1 MRMMIALAAG
11 LLLAAG
17 TAATTTRPAA
27 AQEAWPA
34 RTVTVVVPFAAG
46 GTTDMFGRL
55 FVQAMQDKYK
65 TPFVIENKAG
75 AGGTL
80 GAAWVARAKPDGYT
94 LLVGTA
100 STQAIAP
107 FVYKDP
113 RYDAEKDFAAISLFA
128 KVPNLLTVTPK
139 LPPKTVP
146 ELIAYA
152 KSRPEPLVYGS
163 SGVGSATHLPAELF
177 QMMAGIK
184 LVHVPY
190 KSSNDVAAAL
200 SGGHVDLAFDN
211 ITFAWPLA
219 QSGTVRALAVTST
232 ERSPTAP
239 DLPTI
244 AETLPG
250 FDAPSWHGL
259 FAPAGTP
266 RAVVEQIAADIETFF
281 GTPAMAARLKEIG
294 AVASPITPDAFSAF
308 ATEERK
314 RYREIVA
321 KAGLQ
326 PF

>member
-1 MRMMIALAAG
+1 MRKLMALAVG
-11 LLLAAG
+11 VLLATG
-17 TAATTTRPAA
+17 AA
-27 AQEAWPA
+27 AQAQETWPT
-34 RTVTVVVPFAAG
+34 RPVSVVIPFSAG

-55 FVQAMQDKYK
+55 FAQGMQEKYK
-65 TPFVIENKAG
+65 TSFVVENKAG

-80 GAAWVARAKPDGYT
+80 GAAWVARAKGDGYT

-100 STQAIAP
+100 STHAIAP

-113 RYDAEKDFAAISLFA
+113 RYDADKDFVAISLFA
-128 KVPNLLTVTPK
+128 KVPNLLTVTPR
-139 LPPKTVP
+139 LPVKTVP

-152 KSRPEPLVYGS
+152 KSRKDPLVYGS

-200 SGGHVDLAFDN
+200 AGGHVDLAFDN

-219 QSGTVRALAVTST
+219 KSGTVRAIAVTST

-266 RAVVEQIAADIETFF
+266 RAVVEQIAADIKRIY
-281 GTPAMAARLKEIG
+281 GTPEMAAKLMEIG
-294 AVASPITPDAFSAF
+294 AVAAPITPDAFTAF
-308 ATEERK
+308 AAAERI
-314 RYREIVA
+314 RYRDIVA
-321 KAGLQ
+321 KAGLE

>member
-1 MRMMIALAAG
+1 MRKLIVLAALA
-11 LLLAAG
+11 LLA
-17 TAATTTRPAA
+17 TAPPTR
-27 AQEAWPA
+27 AQETWPA
-34 RTVTVVVPFAAG
+34 RQVTVIVPFSAG

-55 FVQAMQDKYK
+55 FGQSMQAKYK
-65 TPFVIENKAG
+65 QPFIIENKAG

-80 GAAWVARAKPDGYT
+80 GAAAVAHAKNDGYT

-100 STQAIAP
+100 STHAIAP
-107 FVYKDP
+107 YVYKDP
-113 RYDAEKDFAAISLFA
+113 RYNADKDFQAISLFA
-128 KVPNLLTVTPK
+128 KVPNLLVVAPRV
-139 LPPKTVP
+139 PVKTVA

-152 KSRPEPLVYGS
+152 KARKEPLIYGS

-190 KSSNDVAAAL
+190 KSSNDVVTAL
-200 SGGHVDLAFDN
+200 AGGHVDLAFDN

-219 QSGTVRALAVTST
+219 KSGTVRPIAVTSI

-250 FDAPSWHGL
+250 FNAPSWHGL

-266 RAVVEQIAADIETFF
+266 RAIVDQIAADARAIY
-281 GTPAMAARLKEIG
+281 GTPEMHERLKEIG
-294 AVASPITPDAFSAF
+294 AVAAPMTPDEFTAF
-308 ATEERK
+308 AAAERV
-314 RYREIVA
+314 RYRDIV
-321 KAGLQ
+321 KNAGLE
-326 PF
+326 PR

>member
-1 MRMMIALAAG
+1 
-11 LLLAAG
+11 
-17 TAATTTRPAA
+17 
-27 AQEAWPA
+27 
-34 RTVTVVVPFAAG
+34 VSVVIPFSAG

-55 FVQAMQDKYK
+55 FAQGMQEKYK
-65 TPFVIENKAG
+65 TSFVVENKAG

-80 GAAWVARAKPDGYT
+80 GAAWVARAKGDGYT

-100 STQAIAP
+100 STHAIAP

-113 RYDAEKDFAAISLFA
+113 RYDADKDFVAVSLFA

-139 LPPKTVP
+139 LPVKTVP

-152 KSRPEPLVYGS
+152 KSRKDPLVYGS

-200 SGGHVDLAFDN
+200 AGGHVDLAFDN

-219 QSGTVRALAVTST
+219 KSGTVRAIAVTSA

-266 RAVVEQIAADIETFF
+266 RPVVDQIAADIKRIF
-281 GTPAMAARLKEIG
+281 GTPEMAAKLKEIG
-294 AVASPITPDAFSAF
+294 AVAAPITPDAFTAF
-308 ATEERK
+308 AAAERI
-314 RYREIVA
+314 RYRDIVA
-321 KAGLQ
+321 KAGLE

>member
-1 MRMMIALAAG
+1 MARATS
-11 LLLAAG
+11 LLLATG
-17 TAATTTRPAA
+17 LTALAQPAPQ
-27 AQEAWPA
+27 QESWPS
-34 RTVTVVVPFAAG
+34 RSVSVVVPFAAG

-55 FVQAMQDKYK
+55 FGQGMQEKYK
-65 TPFVIENKAG
+65 VPFVVENKAG

-113 RYDAEKDFAAISLFA
+113 RYDADKDFVAISLFA

-139 LPPKTVP
+139 LPVKTVG

-200 SGGHVDLAFDN
+200 AGGHVDLAFDN

-219 QSGTVRALAVTST
+219 KSGTVRAIAVTST

-266 RAVVEQIAADIETFF
+266 PAVVEQIAAEIKRIY
-281 GTPAMAARLKEIG
+281 GTPEMAAKLMEIG
-294 AVASPITPDAFSAF
+294 AVAAPITPAEF
-308 ATEERK
+308 ATFAAAERI
-314 RYREIVA
+314 RYRDIVA

-326 PF
+326 PH

>member
-1 MRMMIALAAG
+1 MLKLMARATS
-11 LLLAAG
+11 LLLATG
-17 TAATTTRPAA
+17 LTALAQPAPQ
-27 AQEAWPA
+27 QESWPS
-34 RTVTVVVPFAAG
+34 RSVSVVVPFAAG

-55 FVQAMQDKYK
+55 FGQGMQEKYK
-65 TPFVIENKAG
+65 VPFVVENKAG

-113 RYDAEKDFAAISLFA
+113 RYDADKDFVAISLFA

-139 LPPKTVP
+139 LPVKTVG

-200 SGGHVDLAFDN
+200 AGGHVDLAFDN

-219 QSGTVRALAVTST
+219 KSGTVRAIAVTST

-266 RAVVEQIAADIETFF
+266 PAVVEQIAAEIKRIY
-281 GTPAMAARLKEIG
+281 GTPEMAAKLMEIG
-294 AVASPITPDAFSAF
+294 AVAAPITPAEF
-308 ATEERK
+308 ATFAAAERI
-314 RYREIVA
+314 RYRDIVA

-326 PF
+326 PH

>member
-1 MRMMIALAAG
+1 MRKLMALAVGVLLAAG
-11 LLLAAG
+11 LAAQ
-17 TAATTTRPAA
+17 
-27 AQEAWPA
+27 AQEAWPT
-34 RTVTVVVPFAAG
+34 RPVSVVIPFSAG

-55 FVQAMQDKYK
+55 FAQGMQEKYK
-65 TPFVIENKAG
+65 VSFVVENKAG

-80 GAAWVARAKPDGYT
+80 GAAWVARARGDGYT

-100 STQAIAP
+100 STHAIAP

-113 RYDAEKDFAAISLFA
+113 RYDADKDFVAVSLFA

-139 LPPKTVP
+139 LPVKTVP

-152 KSRPEPLVYGS
+152 KSRKDPLVYGS

-200 SGGHVDLAFDN
+200 AGGHVDLAFDN

-219 QSGTVRALAVTST
+219 KSGTVRAVAVTSA

-266 RAVVEQIAADIETFF
+266 RAVVEQIAADIRRIY
-281 GTPAMAARLKEIG
+281 GTPEMAVKLMEIG
-294 AVASPITPDAFSAF
+294 AVAAPITPDEFTAF
-308 ATEERK
+308 AAAERI
-314 RYREIVA
+314 RYRDIVA
-321 KAGLQ
+321 KAGLE

>member
-1 MRMMIALAAG
+1 MRRREF
-11 LLLAAG
+11 LLAA
-17 TAATTTRPAA
+17 AAVVATSASTHGE
-27 AQEAWPA
+27 EAWPS
-34 RTVTVVVPFAAG
+34 RNVSVIVPFSAG
-46 GTTDMFGRL
+46 GTTDMFARL
-55 FVQAMQDKYK
+55 FAQGMQEKYK
-65 TPFVIENKAG
+65 PPFVVENKAG

-80 GAAWVARAKPDGYT
+80 GAAWVARARPDGYT

-113 RYDAEKDFAAISLFA
+113 RYDADKDFVAISLFA

-139 LPPKTVP
+139 LPVSTVA
-146 ELIAYA
+146 ELIAHA
-152 KSRPEPLVYGS
+152 KARKEPLAYGS

-177 QMMAGIK
+177 RMMAGIE

-200 SGGHVDLAFDN
+200 VGGHVDLAFDN

-219 QSGTVRALAVTST
+219 KSGSVRAIAVTST
-232 ERSPTAP
+232 ERSPTVP

-266 RAVVEQIAADIETFF
+266 RVVVDRIAADVKRIF
-281 GTPAMAARLKEIG
+281 GTPEMAAKLKEIG
-294 AVASPITPDAFSAF
+294 AVAAPLSPEEFYAFTA
-308 ATEERK
+308 AERT
-314 RYREIVA
+314 RYRDIVVR
-321 KAGLQ
+321 AGLE
-326 PF
+326 PR

>member
-1 MRMMIALAAG
+1 MRKLMALAAG
-11 LLLAAG
+11 VLLATG
-17 TAATTTRPAA
+17 VAAQAQESWPTRP
-27 AQEAWPA
+27 
-34 RTVTVVVPFAAG
+34 VSVVIPFSAG

-55 FVQAMQDKYK
+55 FAQGMQEKYK
-65 TPFVIENKAG
+65 TSFVVENKAG

-80 GAAWVARAKPDGYT
+80 GAAWVARAKGDGYT

-100 STQAIAP
+100 STHAIAP

-113 RYDAEKDFAAISLFA
+113 RYDADKDFVAVSLFA

-139 LPPKTVP
+139 LPVKTVP

-152 KSRPEPLVYGS
+152 KSRKDPLVYGS

-200 SGGHVDLAFDN
+200 AGGHVDLAFDN

-219 QSGTVRALAVTST
+219 KSGTVRAIAVTSA

-266 RAVVEQIAADIETFF
+266 RPVVDQIAADIKRIF
-281 GTPAMAARLKEIG
+281 GTPEMAAKLKEIG
-294 AVASPITPDAFSAF
+294 AVAAPITPDAFTAF
-308 ATEERK
+308 AAAERI
-314 RYREIVA
+314 RYRDIVA
-321 KAGLQ
+321 KAGLE